1 MAVTTPTPGRLIAVD
16 ASRTRDVADEAEA
29 IATRLR
35 ARGVACGVSRWDASG
50 LFGDLLM
57 ADPDELIVAPRTLTL
72 LYAADLMF
80 RLKWEIRPALAAGHV
95 VIAAPYV
102 ETAVAVGVGVGLP
115 EAWVREVLRFADA
128 PDTRIYARER
138 KPTQGWKTK
147 PGRGYAEFC
156 AALLDKAPAGLAR
169 RKARTRS
176 ITWLAAAAKASG
188 SPRGR
193 KALQALIG
201 RYGQTPAAGV

>member
-1 MAVTTPTPGRLIAVD
+1 MAASTPRPGRLIAVD
-16 ASRTRDVADEAEA
+16 ASRSRDVAAEAEA

-35 ARGVACGVSRWDASG
+35 ARGVPCGISRWDASG

-57 ADPDELIVAPRTLTL
+57 TDPGELIIAPRTLTL

-80 RLKWEIRPALAAGHV
+80 RLKWEIRPALADGQV
-95 VIAAPYV
+95 VVAAPYV

-115 EAWVREVLRFADA
+115 EAWLREVLRCADA
-128 PDTRIYARER
+128 PDTRIYAHER
-138 KPTQGWKTK
+138 KPNQGWKTK
-147 PGRGYAEFC
+147 PARGYAEFC
-156 AALLDKAPAGLAR
+156 ATLLDAAPAGLSR
-169 RKARTRS
+169 RKARARS

-193 KALQALIG
+193 KALQGLAR
-201 RYGQTPAAGV
+201 RYGQTPAGGG

>member
-1 MAVTTPTPGRLIAVD
+1 MADPTPRPGQLIAVD
-16 ASRTRDVADEAEA
+16 ASRSRDVAAEAEA
-29 IATRLR
+29 IAARLR
-35 ARGVACGVSRWDASG
+35 ARGVPCGVSRWDASG

-57 ADPDELIVAPRTLTL
+57 ADRDELIIAPRTLTL

-80 RLKWEIRPALAAGHV
+80 RLKWEIRPALAEGQV

-115 EAWVREVLRFADA
+115 EAWLREVVRFADA

-138 KPTQGWKTK
+138 KPDQGWKTK
-147 PGRGYAEFC
+147 PTRGYAEFC
-156 AALLDKAPAGLAR
+156 ATLLDAAPAGLAR
-169 RKARTRS
+169 RKARARS
-176 ITWLAAAAKASG
+176 IRWLAATAKASG

-193 KALQALIG
+193 KALQALVR
-201 RYGQTPAAGV
+201 RYGQTPSAG

>member
-1 MAVTTPTPGRLIAVD
+1 MIAVD
-16 ASRTRDVADEAEA
+16 ASRSRDVAAEAEA

-35 ARGVACGVSRWDASG
+35 ARGVPCGISRWDASG

-80 RLKWEIRPALAAGHV
+80 RLKWEIRPALAAGQV
-95 VIAAPYV
+95 VIAGPYV

-115 EAWVREVLRFADA
+115 EAWVRDVLRFADV

-138 KPTQGWKTK
+138 KPAQGWKRK

-156 AALLDKAPAGLAR
+156 AALLDQTPAGLAR
-169 RKARTRS
+169 RKARARS
-176 ITWLAAAAKASG
+176 ITWLTAAAKASG

-193 KALQALIG
+193 KALQALV
-201 RYGQTPAAGV
+201 RSYGQTPGAGD

>member
-1 MAVTTPTPGRLIAVD
+1 MADPTPRPGRLIAVD
-16 ASRTRDVADEAEA
+16 ASRSRDVAAEAEA

-57 ADPDELIVAPRTLTL
+57 ADRDELVIAPRTLTL

-80 RLKWEIRPALAAGHV
+80 RLKWEIRPALAEGHV

-115 EAWVREVLRFADA
+115 EAWVREVLRFADG

-138 KPTQGWKTK
+138 KPAQGWKTK
-147 PGRGYAEFC
+147 PARGYAEFC
-156 AALLDKAPAGLAR
+156 ATLLDASPAGLAR
-169 RKARTRS
+169 RKARGRS
-176 ITWLAAAAKASG
+176 IAWLAAAARASG

-193 KALQALIG
+193 KALQALVR
-201 RYGQTPAAGV
+201 RYGQTPSPSD